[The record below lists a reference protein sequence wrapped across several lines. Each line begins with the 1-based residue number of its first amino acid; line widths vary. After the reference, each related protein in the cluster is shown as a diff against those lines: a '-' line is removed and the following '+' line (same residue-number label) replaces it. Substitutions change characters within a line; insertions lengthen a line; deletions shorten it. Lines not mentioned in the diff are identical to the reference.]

1 MARILTG
8 IGYGC
13 DSCLA
18 PKSSWTDVDSIEDG
32 FEMNRNY
39 EETKE
44 TWRNLPRNSKGEL
57 VKSTGDYET
66 RQGLCHPPVS
76 LREPT
81 SFSVTH
87 KVLLPSLASTSA
99 KAGFHL
105 FLFDLT
111 IHLKDVSRK
120 FQGCFMEVSRVF
132 QGHFKGVSRAF
143 QGIFRGVS

>member
-18 PKSSWTDVDSIEDG
+18 PKSSWTDVEAIEDG

-81 SFSVTH
+81 CFSVTH
-87 KVLLPSLASTSA
+87 KVLRPKSFDWQRRKWTAIFTI
-99 KAGFHL
+99 L
-105 FLFDLT
+105 FNFSILLVHIEWLLRSKNLF
-111 IHLKDVSRK
+111 
-120 FQGCFMEVSRVF
+120 C
-132 QGHFKGVSRAF
+132 
-143 QGIFRGVS
+143 